1 MDFISVQVVVVIKF
15 DCHGWK
21 LKHNGKQG
29 VGRFNNENSA
39 NIQEKKCLRPCKMR
53 VALYFVCLM

>member
-1 MDFISVQVVVVIKF
+1 VDFISVQVVVVIKF

-39 NIQEKKCLRPCKMR
+39 NIQEKK
-53 VALYFVCLM
+53 VSEAL